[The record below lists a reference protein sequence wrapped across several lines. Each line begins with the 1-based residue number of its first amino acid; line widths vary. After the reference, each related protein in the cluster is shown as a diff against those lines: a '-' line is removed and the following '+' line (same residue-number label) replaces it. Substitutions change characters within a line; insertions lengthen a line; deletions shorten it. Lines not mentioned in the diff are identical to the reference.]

1 MATILLLEPH
11 PLLRLGLRHLLAQ
24 AHVPGDLV
32 DIDPQS
38 LHEPDPWTHHA
49 ELLIYGLPA
58 DAEAGWLG
66 LAGLCQRLEPQ
77 RVLVLA
83 EHVPAPLPEFGLPET
98 VRGLLAK
105 ACSAEALEAAIRLV
119 LAGGECFPSQLP
131 VMRGAE
137 PAAHPY
143 AQLGGEH
150 AHAAPVP
157 VPVPAAYADG
167 RDSRHAAAP
176 IVVPLHG
183 VNHGVA
189 AHLESKAESMMMPGR
204 PASAAPETP
213 AAGAHLLNIT
223 ERQYEVLTLLARGY
237 PIKTV
242 SRLLNISVAT
252 AKTHACTLYQRLHVR
267 NKGEAVYVALQRG
280 ATLNW
285 AGPTQQAPRPGV
297 MEGREACE
305 AA

>member
-24 AHVPGDLV
+24 AHVPGDL
-32 DIDPQS
+32 IDLDPAG
-38 LHEPDPWTHHA
+38 LHDADPWTHHA
-49 ELLIYGLPA
+49 DLLVFGLPA
-58 DAEAGWLG
+58 DADAGWQT
-66 LAGLCQRLEPQ
+66 LAELCRRLTPL

-83 EHVPAPLPEFGLPET
+83 DHLPAPLPESGMPDA

-105 ACSAEALEAAIRLV
+105 TCSADALEAAIRLV

-131 VMRGAE
+131 AARHVE
-137 PAAHPY
+137 PQSEA
-143 AQLGGEH
+143 
-150 AHAAPVP
+150 
-157 VPVPAAYADG
+157 
-167 RDSRHAAAP
+167 RHDAAP
-176 IVVPLHG
+176 IVVPLHS
-183 VNHGVA
+183 VPVHLPDA
-189 AHLESKAESMMMPGR
+189 AAQGR
-204 PASAAPETP
+204 ATTPETP
-213 AAGAHLLNIT
+213 AAGSHLLNIT
-223 ERQYEVLTLLARGY
+223 ERQYEVLALLARGY

-285 AGPTQQAPRPGV
+285 AGPTPAKPTHIP
-297 MEGREACE
+297 MSSLSAREACE

>member
-49 ELLIYGLPA
+49 DLLIYGLPA

-83 EHVPAPLPEFGLPET
+83 EHVPAPMPEFGLPET

-119 LAGGECFPSQLP
+119 LAGGECFPSP
-131 VMRGAE
+131 VAVMRGAE
-137 PAAHPY
+137 AAANQF
-143 AQLGGEH
+143 AQPGQPLPVV
-150 AHAAPVP
+150 HAAPVP
-157 VPVPAAYADG
+157 VPAAHADG
-167 RDSRHAAAP
+167 RDGRHAAAP

-183 VNHGVA
+183 VPSHGPQSHA
-189 AHLESKAESMMMPGR
+189 TPL
-204 PASAAPETP
+204 ETP
-213 AAGAHLLNIT
+213 TAGAHLLNIT
-223 ERQYEVLTLLARGY
+223 ERQYEVLALLARGY

-285 AGPTQQAPRPGV
+285 PGPAVTAPASIRSSAVLQP
-297 MEGREACE
+297 REACE

>member
-49 ELLIYGLPA
+49 DLLIYGLPA

-150 AHAAPVP
+150 AQTLPAAHAAPVP
-157 VPVPAAYADG
+157 VAAAYADG
-167 RDSRHAAAP
+167 RHAAAP

-183 VNHGVA
+183 VPSHGPQSHA
-189 AHLESKAESMMMPGR
+189 TPL
-204 PASAAPETP
+204 ETP
-213 AAGAHLLNIT
+213 TAGAHLLNIT
-223 ERQYEVLTLLARGY
+223 ERQYEVLALLARGY

-285 AGPTQQAPRPGV
+285 PGPTVTAPASIRTAAV
-297 MEGREACE
+297 LQSREACE

>member
-32 DIDPQS
+32 DIDPAT
-38 LHEPDPWTHHA
+38 LHEPDPWTRHA
-49 ELLIYGLPA
+49 DLMIYGLPA
-58 DAEAGWLG
+58 DVEAGWQS
-66 LAGLCQRLEPQ
+66 LAELCQRLQPL

-83 EHVPAPLPEFGLPET
+83 DHTPTALPEAGLPEV

-105 ACSAEALEAAIRLV
+105 TCSADALEAAIRLV

-131 VMRGAE
+131 AARWAE
-137 PAAHPY
+137 SSMPRTTAPASATPTE
-143 AQLGGEH
+143 ARL
-150 AHAAPVP
+150 
-157 VPVPAAYADG
+157 
-167 RDSRHAAAP
+167 AAP
-176 IVVPLHG
+176 IVVPLHSVSTDATANG
-183 VNHGVA
+183 PH
-189 AHLESKAESMMMPGR
+189 AHALPL
-204 PASAAPETP
+204 ETP
-213 AAGAHLLNIT
+213 SAGAHLLNIT
-223 ERQYEVLTLLARGY
+223 ERQYEVLALLARGY

-280 ATLNW
+280 ASLNW
-285 AGPTQQAPRPGV
+285 PGPTVTKPASSHV
-297 MEGREACE
+297 SMTTVALHARESCE

>member
-1 MATILLLEPH
+1 MASILLLEPH

-32 DIDPQS
+32 DLDPAA
-38 LHEPDPWTHHA
+38 LHDPDPWTHHA
-49 ELLIYGLPA
+49 DLLVFGLPA
-58 DAEAGWLG
+58 DAEQGWHT
-66 LAGLCQRLEPQ
+66 LADLCRRLTPL

-83 EHVPAPLPEFGLPET
+83 DHLPVTLPET
-98 VRGLLAK
+98 GMPEAVRGLLAK
-105 ACSAEALEAAIRLV
+105 TCSADALEAAIRLV

-131 VMRGAE
+131 A
-137 PAAHPY
+137 
-143 AQLGGEH
+143 
-150 AHAAPVP
+150 
-157 VPVPAAYADG
+157 
-167 RDSRHAAAP
+167 SRHAEPGAAEARHDVAP
-176 IVVPLHG
+176 IVVPLHS
-183 VNHGVA
+183 VP
-189 AHLESKAESMMMPGR
+189 AHLADATAHGQ
-204 PASAAPETP
+204 AAPLETP

-223 ERQYEVLTLLARGY
+223 ERQYEVLALLARGY
-237 PIKTV
+237 PVKTV

-285 AGPTQQAPRPGV
+285 PGPTPARPTHIP
-297 MEGREACE
+297 MSSLSAREACE

>member
-32 DIDPQS
+32 DLDPAS
-38 LHEPDPWTHHA
+38 LQDPDPWTHHA
-49 ELLIYGLPA
+49 DLLIFGLPA
-58 DAEAGWLG
+58 DTDLGWRS
-66 LAGLCQRLEPQ
+66 LAALCERLQPM

-83 EHVPAPLPEFGLPET
+83 DHVPAPLPDSGLPEA

-105 ACSAEALEAAIRLV
+105 TCSADALEAAIRLV

-131 VMRGAE
+131 PTRHVGHAGHAE
-137 PAAHPY
+137 VQMQATPEA
-143 AQLGGEH
+143 
-150 AHAAPVP
+150 
-157 VPVPAAYADG
+157 
-167 RDSRHAAAP
+167 RHAAAP
-176 IVVPLHG
+176 IVVPLHS
-183 VNHGVA
+183 VPVDLPHPVAQEKVA
-189 AHLESKAESMMMPGR
+189 AI
-204 PASAAPETP
+204 ETP
-213 AAGAHLLNIT
+213 AAGSHLLNIT
-223 ERQYEVLTLLARGY
+223 ERQYEVLALLARGY

-285 AGPTQQAPRPGV
+285 PGPTPAKPSHIP
-297 MEGREACE
+297 MSSLHAREACE

>member
-49 ELLIYGLPA
+49 DLLIYGLPA

-83 EHVPAPLPEFGLPET
+83 EHVPAPMPEFGLPET

-119 LAGGECFPSQLP
+119 LAGGECFPSP
-131 VMRGAE
+131 IAVMRGAE
-137 PAAHPY
+137 AAANQF
-143 AQLGGEH
+143 AQPGQPLPEV
-150 AHAAPVP
+150 HAAS
-157 VPVPAAYADG
+157 VPVPAAHADG
-167 RDSRHAAAP
+167 RDGRHAAAP

-183 VNHGVA
+183 VPSHGPQSHA
-189 AHLESKAESMMMPGR
+189 TPL
-204 PASAAPETP
+204 ETP
-213 AAGAHLLNIT
+213 TAGAHLLNIT
-223 ERQYEVLTLLARGY
+223 ERQYEVLALLARGY

-285 AGPTQQAPRPGV
+285 PGPVVTAPTSIRTSAVLQP
-297 MEGREACE
+297 REACE

>member
-24 AHVPGDLV
+24 AHMPGDLIDV
-32 DIDPQS
+32 DTAVLAD
-38 LHEPDPWTHHA
+38 PDPWASHA
-49 ELLIYGLPA
+49 DLLIYGLPTDVA
-58 DAEAGWLG
+58 AGWQTLSAYCHQ
-66 LAGLCQRLEPQ
+66 LSPQ

-83 EHVPAPLPEFGLPET
+83 DQVPPAMPESGLPDT
-98 VRGLLAK
+98 VRGLLSK
-105 ACSAEALEAAIRLV
+105 SCSADALEAAIRLV

-131 VMRGAE
+131 SMRWAD
-137 PAAHPY
+137 
-143 AQLGGEH
+143 
-150 AHAAPVP
+150 
-157 VPVPAAYADG
+157 VPATQAAASTQP
-167 RDSRHAAAP
+167 RAAQPAPMQTAFASEARHAAAP
-176 IVVPLHG
+176 IVVPLHS
-183 VNHGVA
+183 VHAELPTA
-189 AHLESKAESMMMPGR
+189 AIRSPGMT
-204 PASAAPETP
+204 APTPVETP

-223 ERQYEVLTLLARGY
+223 ERQYEVLALLARGY

-280 ATLNW
+280 ASLNW
-285 AGPTQQAPRPGV
+285 AGPATPVKSGTGHAGMGLAV
-297 MEGREACE
+297 REACE

>member
-49 ELLIYGLPA
+49 DLLIYGLPA

-83 EHVPAPLPEFGLPET
+83 EHVPVPMPEFGLPET

-119 LAGGECFPSQLP
+119 LAGGECFPSP
-131 VMRGAE
+131 VAVMRGAE
-137 PAAHPY
+137 AAPHQF
-143 AQLGGEH
+143 AQALPVVP
-150 AHAAPVP
+150 AAPVP
-157 VPVPAAYADG
+157 VPVAHA
-167 RDSRHAAAP
+167 DSRHAAAP

-183 VNHGVA
+183 VPSHGPQSHA
-189 AHLESKAESMMMPGR
+189 TPL
-204 PASAAPETP
+204 ETP
-213 AAGAHLLNIT
+213 TAGAHLLNIT
-223 ERQYEVLTLLARGY
+223 ERQYEVLALLARGY

-285 AGPTQQAPRPGV
+285 QGPTVTAPASLRTAAVLPS
-297 MEGREACE
+297 REACE